1 MKGVKSKTPVKCEWK
16 VQVEVFFFYS
26 YDTSQLNMAD
36 ILHQDP
42 YIIPE
47 KSRKYIQYKKQE
59 SEKPF
64 IFICICTKG

>member
-1 MKGVKSKTPVKCEWK
+1 
-16 VQVEVFFFYS
+16 
-26 YDTSQLNMAD
+26 MAD

-47 KSRKYIQYKKQE
+47 KSQKYIQYKKQE